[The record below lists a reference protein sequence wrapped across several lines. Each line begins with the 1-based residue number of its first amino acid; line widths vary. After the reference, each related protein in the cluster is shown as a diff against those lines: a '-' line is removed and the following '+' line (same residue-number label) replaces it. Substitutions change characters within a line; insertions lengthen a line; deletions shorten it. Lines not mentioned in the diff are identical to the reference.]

1 MGNKITII
9 TEGVDKA
16 SGVLGNIAKSVAG
29 IGIAAGAAAIGGI
42 AALGLGMIKLAKDAE
57 PIAGVRSA
65 FNALAA
71 DFEGGS
77 AAMLAAMSDSS
88 RGFITN
94 TDLMTSFN
102 KAAGLVSTEFA
113 ETLPNAFEYLGKVS
127 AATGQDMG
135 FLLDSL
141 VTGVGR
147 LSPMILDNLQIQVD
161 LNQAYDDYAAK
172 MGLVA
177 SDLTK
182 AEQQAALTDQ
192 AMGLLAANT
201 ADMAAPTGG
210 FAQLGVMLAN
220 FRDEI
225 GVRLLPVF
233 TPLLEAFQRWAS
245 DAMPKVLEFLDKI
258 TPGLTLLSEALV
270 LILEGD
276 GKGGIRLVEEAMFSM
291 GMAFG
296 LTYEDAVDFA
306 FGVGA
311 KLKWLKDVAVP
322 WLREKIGGAVIW
334 LGEQWR
340 KFLPWIKKWL
350 PIALKVLGMVIKDI
364 IMPALKGLWQ
374 FIKDNIKW
382 VGIAFAVFTLLTS
395 PILLLGVALVALGL
409 LWAEHGAAIKVT
421 LAQLKFIIFYY
432 LDLAAGKIDEFF
444 GKLGAGWEL
453 IKGDIENLKTWF
465 SGVSQA
471 VWDFAAAL
479 GIVGI
484 SIPYW
489 LTPGSPT
496 PLEMGLRG
504 ITSAM
509 AELNS
514 AATIPMF
521 GGGYGGAGRSAAGN
535 TSTTNFNLVLQT
547 GEDRGTVE
555 AGFGA
560 MQQRLAG
567 GI

>member
-1 MGNKITII
+1 MANKITII
-9 TEGVDKA
+9 TEGVDRA
-16 SGVLGNIAKSVAG
+16 SGVLGNIAKGVAG

-57 PIAGVRSA
+57 PIAGVRDA
-65 FNALAA
+65 FNSLTA
-71 DFEGGS
+71 DLEGGS

-94 TDLMTSFN
+94 TDLMTSYN
-102 KAAGLVSTEFA
+102 KAASLVSTEFA
-113 ETLPNAFEYLGKVS
+113 EKMPGAMEYLGKVS

-135 FLLDSL
+135 YMLDSL

-147 LSPMILDNLQIQVD
+147 LSPMILDNLGIQVD
-161 LNQAYDDYAAK
+161 LVAASEEWAAAN
-172 MGLVA
+172 GIAV
-177 SDLTK
+177 SDMTK
-182 AEQQAALTDQ
+182 TEQQAALMDQ
-192 AMGLLAANT
+192 VMGKLEENT
-201 ADMAAPTGG
+201 AGMAGPTGG
-210 FAQLGVMLAN
+210 FAQLGIMLTN
-220 FRDEI
+220 FREEI

-233 TPLLEAFQRWAS
+233 TPLLEAFKRWA
-245 DAMPKVLEFLDKI
+245 DNAMPKVLEFLDKI
-258 TPGLTLLSEALV
+258 TPGLTLLSKALV

-276 GKGGIRLVEEAMFSM
+276 GKGGIRLVEEAMFSL

-296 LTYEDAVDFA
+296 LSYDDAVEFA
-306 FGVGA
+306 FGVGD

-322 WLREKIGGAVIW
+322 WLREKIGGAVLW
-334 LGEQWR
+334 LGEKWR
-340 KFLPWIKKWL
+340 EFLPWIKIWG
-350 PIALKVLGMVIKDI
+350 PIALKVLGEVITGI

-395 PILLLGVALVALGL
+395 PVVLLGVALVTLGL
-409 LWAEHGAAIKVT
+409 LWATHGEAVKVT

-432 LDLAAGKIDEFF
+432 LNLASGKITEFF

-465 SGVSQA
+465 ADASQA
-471 VWDFAAAL
+471 VWDFAASLGNLAL
-479 GIVGI
+479 
-484 SIPYW
+484 PDW

-514 AATIPMF
+514 SATIPMF
-521 GGGYGGAGRSAAGN
+521 GGGAGGTGRNTAGN
-535 TSTTNFNLVLQT
+535 TSTTNFNLTLQT
-547 GEDRGTVE
+547 SEDRDSLRG
-555 AGFGA
+555 GFGA
-560 MQQRLAG
+560 MQAMAG